1 MRYYIFAVNL
11 DVIVLISAY
20 FLRMNTV
27 MSYRLTVLAGGTVH
41 PPGKCSGKPAR
52 IPESD
57 QIRDLHDRILILLKQ
72 QNSLGHPVLFQI
84 L

>member
-41 PPGKCSGKPAR
+41 PPGKCSGESSR
-52 IPESD
+52 IAESN
-57 QIRDLHDRILILLKQ
+57 QICDLHNRILI
-72 QNSLGHPVLFQI
+72 I
-84 L
+84 LEE